1 MKKIK
6 LTQNQFAIVDDV
18 HFEWLNQWKWYASWN
33 AFTNSYYAVRKSP
46 RSEGHYSIGMHRL
59 IVDLEFGDPREADH
73 INRRTLDNRKSNL
86 RIVDERK
93 NQENRK
99 DQSQYGPGVTFSKR
113 HRTKPFRV
121 KTKVNGKAVHI
132 GMFETAKIAQQAR
145 ANFLKE
151 RGLR

>member
-6 LTQNQFAIVDDV
+6 LTQNQFAIVDDRD
-18 HFEWLNQWKWYASWN
+18 FEWLNQWKWYAQWN
-33 AFTNSYYAVRKSP
+33 ICTNSYYTVRKSP
-46 RSEGHYSIGMHRL
+46 RSEGHRNIGMHRL
-59 IVDLEFGDPREADH
+59 IVGLEFGDPKESDH
-73 INRRTLDNRKSNL
+73 INRKTLDNRRCNL

-113 HRTKPFRV
+113 HRTKSFRAQ
-121 KTKVNGKAVHI
+121 TKVNGKAVHI
-132 GMFETAKIAQQAR
+132 GMFATAEIAQQAR

-151 RGLR
+151 KGLQ